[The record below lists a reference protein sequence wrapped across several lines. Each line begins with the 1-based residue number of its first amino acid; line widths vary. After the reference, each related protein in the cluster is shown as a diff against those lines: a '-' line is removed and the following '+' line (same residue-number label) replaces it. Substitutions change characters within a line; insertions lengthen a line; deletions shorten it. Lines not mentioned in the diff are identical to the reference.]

1 MARVPQPALN
11 APTVGG
17 SAAEAKNM
25 PFLNLTVPDLGGNL
39 GRQISSA
46 GQQMGN
52 ALSAMGMNKIK
63 QEDALKLRQ
72 LENEVTALENSYTT
86 EIEGLD
92 GQAKLDFLEN
102 SVDRYKEDLA
112 NITSK
117 YSFGLRNNNDVSS
130 VFSKQASNK
139 FTIFALGERQK
150 AFKAVAIETNKVGIA
165 NAVQSAVKN
174 PEKLAD
180 PAFIQ
185 KVINLVQAPDTG
197 MAALAGETG
206 STEESKNRIA
216 ALTQEIQMQV
226 VSAVVAD
233 QLAQGKLRSAVA
245 IVEGAAAV
253 GEGSKGYTQLQA
265 QILPF
270 QNRIRG
276 MDEFAALVDSKTA
289 KDGSPPTLSSIL
301 LAISEEPDPDKR
313 DRLRA
318 EYGVYSSARTAE
330 VNQRIKEQEAIF
342 VQALLGGQDINDP
355 KFKAQIND
363 YLTSNGNLAL
373 GIYSGAKMRG
383 VTTEIL
389 ETKEQQAYKNQG
401 YGVDII
407 PGLTRTIK
415 DQFRNDPAAAV
426 AIMANPSIKRHLTL
440 EDSETLADLA
450 RKTRSSIETAQNKVP
465 VASTYLKREFGFT
478 NKEIEKKLPGASLEA
493 IREAMLP
500 FYKKAAQTGDTSQ
513 LDEMVRKAVAAKL
526 VSIQTDPGLP
536 FMIGRAFDAP
546 SYDLAAEALIDNPD
560 FKPYDAVLADTS
572 DNRNVLSILFNK
584 TPDAMKTVRD
594 TLDDKD
600 LPFTVNNISAEL
612 KQNPIADLQAVN
624 GVKDQV
630 YQLAIEAKYAPD
642 FIEYLI
648 NGTKSTYTVENAAAI
663 IKALEEE
670 GTVGGIKYPQLLQQW
685 IGSNGR
691 Q

>member
-17 SAAEAKNM
+17 SSAEAKNM

-72 LENEVTALENSYTT
+72 LENDVTALENAYTT

-130 VFSKQASNK
+130 IFSKQASNK

-150 AFKAVAIETNKVGIA
+150 AFKSVAIETNKVGVA

-174 PEKLAD
+174 PELLAD
-180 PAFIQ
+180 PSFIQ
-185 KVINLVQAPDTG
+185 KVTNLVQAPDTG

-206 STEESKNRIA
+206 STPESKSRID
-216 ALTQEIQMQV
+216 ALTKEIQMQV

-245 IVEGAAAV
+245 IVDGAAVV
-253 GEGSKGYTQLQA
+253 GEGTKTYTQLQA
-265 QILPF
+265 QVLPF

-276 MDEFAALVDSKTA
+276 MDEFGALVDSKTA
-289 KDGSPPTLSSIL
+289 KDGTPPTLSSIL

-313 DRLRA
+313 DRLRV
-318 EYGVYSSARTAE
+318 EYAVYSSARTAE
-330 VNQRIKEQEAIF
+330 LDQRIKDQQAIF
-342 VQALLGGQDINDP
+342 VQALINGQSPDDP
-355 KFKAQIND
+355 DLNRQIRD
-363 YLTSNGNLAL
+363 YLNSRGDVAL
-373 GIYSGAKMRG
+373 TIHSGAKGRAF
-383 VTTEIL
+383 TAERNL
-389 ETKEQQAYKNQG
+389 TKEEQAFRDQG
-401 YGVDII
+401 GGLQII

-415 DQFRNDPAAAV
+415 DQLRNNPAGAV
-426 AIMANPSIKRHLTL
+426 AIMQNPNIKRFLTL
-440 EDSETLADLA
+440 QDSETLADLA
-450 RKTRSSIETAQNKVP
+450 RKARNSIENATNKVP
-465 VASTYLKREFGFT
+465 VVSTYLKREFGFT
-478 NKEIEKKLPGASLEA
+478 NKEIEKKLPGASLDA
-493 IREAMLP
+493 IREVMLP
-500 FYKKAAQTGDTSQ
+500 LYKKAAQTGDTSQ
-513 LDEMVRKAVAAKL
+513 LDTMVRKAVAAKL
-526 VSIQTDPGLP
+526 VSVQTDPGGDNWFARRFSNP
-536 FMIGRAFDAP
+536 T
-546 SYDLAAEALIDNPD
+546 YDLAAEALIDNPD

-572 DNRNVLSILFNK
+572 DNRTVLSILFNK

-594 TLDDKD
+594 ALDDKD

-612 KQNPIADLQAVN
+612 KQNPIADLQAAN

-630 YQLAIEAKYAPD
+630 YQLAIEAKYPPD

-648 NGTKSTYTVENAAAI
+648 KGTQSPYTVENAAGI

-670 GTVGGIKYPQLLQQW
+670 GTVGGIKYPELLQRW